1 MSCPTSTADS
11 ATSVFS
17 PLRVVPM
24 TGSTQ
29 DDLRAGLTGGRA
41 EDWPHFS
48 ALHALGQSA
57 GRGRSGN
64 AWTTPATGALTVSVV
79 LRPLVPV
86 DSLAW
91 LPLLAGLAVRDAL
104 EPRISPQR
112 WRLST
117 KWPNDVIA
125 LPAPAQEPGEVPAP
139 PEVEGWGTSRKLAG
153 VLAELVPLPGLPL
166 PQGRPSTRDRAPAVV
181 LGIGVNVR
189 QSIEQLPV
197 PWAASLRTLGVE
209 AEPEEVREEVGA
221 RLRQRLAQWEE
232 AGGDPQAAGGGLAR
246 QLREACTTLGQ
257 HVSVQVPSGSVEG
270 LAIDLDPGLVLRT
283 ESGTV
288 VLQAGDVRLVRRR
301 S

>member
-1 MSCPTSTADS
+1 MTCATSTAGSDTS
-11 ATSVFS
+11 AFS

-29 DDLRAGLTGGRA
+29 DDLRAELTGAGA
-41 EDWPHFS
+41 GHWPHFS

-57 GRGRSGN
+57 GRGRSGR

-86 DSLAW
+86 EALAW

-104 EPRISPQR
+104 APRVDPLR

-117 KWPNDVIA
+117 KWPNDVVA
-125 LPAPAQEPGEVPAP
+125 LPAPGGERAPAP

-166 PQGRPSTRDRAPAVV
+166 PEGLPSTRDQAPAVV

-189 QSIEQLPV
+189 QGVEQLPV
-197 PWAASLRTLGVE
+197 PWAASLRTLGV
-209 AEPEEVREEVGA
+209 AASPEEAREEIGA
-221 RLRQRLAQWEE
+221 QLRRRLAQWEE
-232 AGGDPQAAGGGLAR
+232 AGGDPQAAGGGLAH

-257 HVSVQVPSGSVEG
+257 HVSVQAPSGSVEG
-270 LAIDLDPGLVLRT
+270 LAIDLAPGLVLRT
-283 ESGTV
+283 GSGTV
-288 VLQAGDVRLVRRR
+288 VLQAGDVRLVRAH